1 MDLKTLEAKAEK
13 ALVFL
18 HEKAGEHAE
27 ARAQADH
34 LSDWVKVEKSRV
46 MGLYTALSAAAAEA
60 EALRHPDYA
69 KALEAVRIARKHWY
83 EIQFKREAAK
93 AFIDAFQTV
102 SANSRNN
109 V

>member
-60 EALRHPDYA
+60 EASRLREGAGGSPNSSQT
-69 KALEAVRIARKHWY
+69 LVRDSVQAGSGKGFH
-83 EIQFKREAAK
+83 
-93 AFIDAFQTV
+93 
-102 SANSRNN
+102 
-109 V
+109 